1 MEPSRLVHRLEA
13 PRGGVANPYTFGA
26 GMVGGGF
33 RAEGLARLRGVFE
46 FAHMGSAQY
55 EFGAPQR
62 TMAALWED
70 KAQLVSFEMKVKAGN
85 RMHSKHE
92 QQRESVYVICRQQ
105 DRAEVMTRIKA
116 WARFGGGSQQYRT
129 RDSVSLDYALR
140 EDLEDYSTRGW
151 LELDNGF
158 FFSVDKKMAQ
168 GFAGLLEMRPE
179 VESVEMGAVA

>member
-13 PRGGVANPYTFGA
+13 PRGGSLNPYTFGA
-26 GMVGGGF
+26 GPMGGGF
-33 RAEGLARLRGVFE
+33 SEEATQRMRGVFE
-46 FAHMGSAQY
+46 FAHMGAAQY

-62 TMAALWED
+62 TMAGLWED
-70 KAQLVSFEMKVKAGN
+70 KEQLVSFEMKVKAGN

-92 QQRESVYVICRQQ
+92 QQRESVYVICRQ
-105 DRAEVMTRIKA
+105 AEREEVEKRVRA

-158 FFSVDKKMAQ
+158 FFSVDKQMAE
-168 GFAGLLEMRPE
+168 GFVALLDMAPE
-179 VESVEMGAVA
+179 VEGAEIGAVA